1 MAGTGK
7 SRLPFSL
14 RRPRT
19 VLVFAL
25 VLIVGLGWI
34 GRNVEEHLNPSS
46 LDVPGT
52 DANRAN
58 KILRQ
63 YFGDS
68 SPFAILLQGP
78 SEQIEEQ
85 GPALVHKLRAT
96 DPKVT
101 TVSPWDKGKVGNLRP
116 APNKALILAD
126 FHVTNNDAVRY
137 KVDELNEI
145 LEEKITPPV
154 HATQTGFATLS
165 RAIQDESIA
174 ASERSELIA
183 LPVLL
188 LVLLLVFRSP
198 VAALIPLSFGAITVI
213 SSRGILSLISGTISI
228 DGFALVVST
237 MMGLALGVD
246 YALLMVSRFREELA
260 DGAEPFEAAAT
271 TRRTAGRTTVF
282 AGSTLFLAMVVAI
295 PILPGALLVSLA
307 GTLMVVVIMSVSVA
321 TIVAPALLALLGN
334 NVNRWRIGKSA
345 ATDRSAVMT
354 FVDAALRRPV
364 AAAAIIG
371 GIVLVL
377 AVPAIGLKTGP
388 PSTEQLPSSNDV
400 REDFDVVQKAIGP
413 GYEAPFVVVAATEDG
428 TMTERDRLDQLTKWQ
443 RKIAEDPAVQAVI
456 GPEQVA
462 KKTAP
467 LKNAGNELR
476 TSDEKGGQLYELNR
490 LGPGLERAAN
500 GVSQIRTGLA
510 RAAKGA
516 GLLSEGSGTAEDG
529 ALQIADGL
537 GEAIE
542 GSGKAVRGIGNIND
556 GSGKVEKGS
565 EEIADGQEEAK
576 IGSEELHSST
586 QQLAKD
592 LRMQALK
599 RARKLERELKAQL
612 ATNPA
617 LQKSSDLAGELAFV
631 IDGLQE
637 NAVSA
642 REKAGEVHSGEIK
655 LEKGTIRLHEGT
667 AKLHEGTTQ
676 LNDEAPS
683 LPEGLEELQDG
694 QFRLADG
701 INRLQ
706 GGSETLSENLAEG
719 FHRSYP
725 LQAGLQRT
733 SVRVT
738 KGAGDTTKKVDQI
751 NTESPGLFDSGY
763 FVLSAIDGAPPADRE
778 KANEVISLKN
788 GGQGAA
794 ITVISKYTFNTP
806 GSKNLDHRLKGYAK
820 GLGMDANVEAGVAGG
835 AAQLTDYDAITRE
848 RIPLVVIAIT
858 LVTLLMMI
866 IIVRAPLL
874 AALAVAL
881 NLATV
886 GVAFGII
893 VLLFNVPDGYP
904 GGGHTYVDAIGA
916 VAMFGVVFG
925 LSIDYAVFLL
935 MRMKESYDKDGDN
948 AAAIS
953 VGLEKTARVI
963 TGAAA
968 IMMAVFIAFAAAPI
982 ATVSQ
987 LGIGLTIAV
996 LLDATVVRIVL
1007 LPALMLLLGDRVW
1020 HVPAWLDRILPE
1032 LDVEG
1037 EGEDHGPTAVVVGA
1051 PGGD

>member
-1 MAGTGK
+1 MSSAGKG
-7 SRLPFSL
+7 RLPLSL

-19 VLVFAL
+19 LLVCAL
-25 VLIVGLGWI
+25 LLIVTLGFV
-34 GRNVEEHLNPSS
+34 GRNVEDHLNPSS

-68 SPFAILLQGP
+68 APFAILLQGP
-78 SEQIEEQ
+78 AADIEEQ
-85 GPALVHKLRAT
+85 GPKLVHALRAT

-126 FHVTNNDAVRY
+126 FHVTNNEAVRY

-145 LEEKITPPV
+145 LEQKVTPPL

-213 SSRGILSLISGTISI
+213 SSRGILTLVSGTISI

-260 DGAEPFEAAAT
+260 NGAEPFEAAAT

-307 GTLMVVVIMSVSVA
+307 GTLMVVVIASVSVA
-321 TIVAPALLALLGN
+321 TIVAPALLALLGH
-334 NVNRWRIGKSA
+334 NVNRWRIGKSS

-354 FVDAALRRPV
+354 FVDAALRRPIL
-364 AAAAIIG
+364 AAAVIG

-400 REDFDVVQKAIGP
+400 RQDFDTVQKAIGP

-428 TMTERDRLDQLTKWQ
+428 TMTERARLNELTKWQ

-462 KKTAP
+462 KKTKP
-467 LKNAGNELR
+467 LKNAGNELH
-476 TSDEKGGQLYELNR
+476 TTDKKGGQLYELNR
-490 LGPGLERAAN
+490 LGPGLARAAN
-500 GVSQIRTGLA
+500 GVSQIRSGLA
-510 RAAKGA
+510 RAASGA
-516 GLLSEGSGTAEDG
+516 GLLSEGSGNAEEG
-529 ALQIADGL
+529 ALRIADGL
-537 GEAIE
+537 GQAIEGGVRAVKGTERLNE
-542 GSGKAVRGIGNIND
+542 GSGKL
-556 GSGKVEKGS
+556 EKGS
-565 EEIADGQEEAK
+565 EELAEGQEQAKTSAGGLVGSTGDLAKRIRTGALKKSKKLQHELESLSKTNPELAKAAERSLELSAYIEQVQSEAK
-576 IGSEELHSST
+576 TTQSNAQSLHEIESELVAGS
-586 QQLAKD
+586 
-592 LRMQALK
+592 
-599 RARKLERELKAQL
+599 
-612 ATNPA
+612 N
-617 LQKSSDLAGELAFV
+617 
-631 IDGLQE
+631 
-637 NAVSA
+637 N
-642 REKAGEVHSGEIK
+642 
-655 LEKGTIRLHEGT
+655 LHEGNT
-667 AKLHEGTTQ
+667 RLHSGTTELHQEAKQ
-676 LNDEAPS
+676 LPT
-683 LPEGLEELQDG
+683 GLEELQDG
-694 QFRLADG
+694 QFRLANG
-701 INRLQ
+701 INELQ
-706 GGSETLSENLAEG
+706 DGSETLKSKLAEG

-725 LQAGLQRT
+725 LQSSLQKT

-763 FVLSAIDGAPPADRE
+763 FVLSAIDGAPPAERE

-806 GSKNLDHRLKGYAK
+806 GSKNLDHRLKRDAK
-820 GLGMDANVEAGVAGG
+820 GLAADANVEAGVAGG

-935 MRMKESYDKDGDN
+935 MRMKESYDQDGEN
-948 AAAIS
+948 ATAIS

-1020 HVPAWLDRILPE
+1020 HVPGWLDRILPE

-1037 EGEDHGPTAVVVGA
+1037 EGHAKPTAVVVGGA
-1051 PGGD
+1051 PD

>member
-1 MAGTGK
+1 MARKGK
-7 SRLPFSL
+7 TRLPLSL

-19 VLVFAL
+19 SLVVAL
-25 VLIVGLGWI
+25 VLIVSLGWI
-34 GRNVEEHLNPSS
+34 GRSVEDKLNPSS

-52 DANRAN
+52 DANHAN

-68 SPFAILLQGP
+68 APFAILLQGP
-78 SEQIEEQ
+78 PKQIDEQ
-85 GPALVHKLRAT
+85 GPALVHRLRAT
-96 DPKVT
+96 DPAVT

-116 APNKALILAD
+116 TPNKALILAD
-126 FHVTNNDAVRY
+126 FHVSVNDAVRY

-145 LEEKITPPV
+145 LEEKVTPPV
-154 HATQTGFATLS
+154 EATQTGFATLS

-213 SSRGILSLISGTISI
+213 SSRGILALISGTISI

-246 YALLMVSRFREELA
+246 YSLLMVSRFREELA
-260 DGAEPFEAAAT
+260 GGAEPFEAAAT

-321 TIVAPALLALLGN
+321 AVVAPALLALLGN
-334 NVNRWRIGKSA
+334 NVNRWRIGKSD

-500 GVSQIRTGLA
+500 GVSQIRSGLA
-510 RAAKGA
+510 RAAGGA
-516 GLLSEGSGTAEDG
+516 GLLAEGSDNAEEG
-529 ALQIADGL
+529 ALRIASGL
-537 GEAIE
+537 GEAIDGGHEAE
-542 GSGKAVRGIGNIND
+542 GGIGELNE
-556 GSGKVEKGS
+556 GAAEVTE
-565 EEIADGQEEAK
+565 GQEEA
-576 IGSEELHSST
+576 EEGAGLVHT
-586 QQLAKD
+586 YARATTKKLRAGAMKQTRKLTRELAAGAESDPSLNKT
-592 LRMQALK
+592 LE
-599 RARKLERELKAQL
+599 RARRVEASIEVAEGKAKEARDLSVELQ
-612 ATNPA
+612 
-617 LQKSSDLAGELAFV
+617 
-631 IDGLQE
+631 
-637 NAVSA
+637 
-642 REKAGEVHSGEIK
+642 SGEKK
-655 LEKGTIRLHEGT
+655 LVRGNEKIQKGTE
-667 AKLHEGTTQ
+667 KL
-676 LNDEAPS
+676 NKEAPA
-683 LPEGLEELQDG
+683 LPEGLERLKAGQLELATGINELQDG
-694 QFRLADG
+694 
-701 INRLQ
+701 
-706 GGSETLSENLAEG
+706 SETLESKLQEG

-725 LQAGLQRT
+725 LQSGLQRT
-733 SVRVT
+733 SVKVT
-738 KGAGDTTKKVDQI
+738 RGAGDATKKVDRI
-751 NTESPGLFDSGY
+751 NTQSPGLFDSGY

-778 KANEVISLKN
+778 QAGEVISLKN

-794 ITVISKYTFNTP
+794 ITVISKYTFNTD
-806 GSKNLDHRLKGYAK
+806 GSKNLDQRLKGYAK
-820 GLGMDANVEAGVAGG
+820 GLARDANVEAGVAGG

-866 IIVRAPLL
+866 VIVRAPLL

-935 MRMKESYDKDGDN
+935 MRMKESYDKDGEN

-1037 EGEDHGPTAVVVGA
+1037 EGHSTKPATAVVVGGSA
-1051 PGGD
+1051 D